1 MSSSQVIVAPARL
14 WSVCSHRLLVADLVV
29 GRHVVVLLLVRV
41 CHLLPLAADQLAQL
55 PKGGLRVLRL
65 HALPHRVGEHHER
78 GHGLLRRVLVLDL
91 LGLLGGRLLAA
102 LGRLV
107 GLGLAL
113 LGLGRRA
120 AALAVR
126 APRHVVA
133 GHVAAVVRVVLG
145 RLAVV
150 VLLAAHLEI
159 LVLFAPLVQHVR
171 VEGHT
176 RGAARALLRLGQVVD
191 AQVLGL
197 RPLEQIRPLDLL
209 DVAELVLLVVLGAD
223 HKVERFGHRQGV
235 LPLALKLHDVDLL
248 VRDQQ
253 RRLDDVEEGA
263 LQWVQVPQVGLV
275 GALDGQAERVGGAE
289 VAGP

>member
-29 GRHVVVLLLVRV
+29 GRHVIVLLLVRV

-159 LVLFAPLVQHVR
+159 LVLFAPLR
-171 VEGHT
+171 
-176 RGAARALLRLGQVVD
+176 AASSTAVSARPREEQPSKTWWAQSRAFQ
-191 AQVLGL
+191 
-197 RPLEQIRPLDLL
+197 
-209 DVAELVLLVVLGAD
+209 
-223 HKVERFGHRQGV
+223 
-235 LPLALKLHDVDLL
+235 
-248 VRDQQ
+248 
-253 RRLDDVEEGA
+253 
-263 LQWVQVPQVGLV
+263 
-275 GALDGQAERVGGAE
+275 GGAPRPACPGRGPHPWGRPGPPAPRSGCRC
-289 VAGP
+289 AGSWPAPTRTDSPTRSSGCCGTGTPGRSWCGS